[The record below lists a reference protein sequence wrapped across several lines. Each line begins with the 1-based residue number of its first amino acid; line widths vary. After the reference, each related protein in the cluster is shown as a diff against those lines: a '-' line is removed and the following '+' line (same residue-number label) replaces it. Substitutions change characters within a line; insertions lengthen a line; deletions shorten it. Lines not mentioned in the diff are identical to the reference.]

1 MNPKPVAIITGASR
15 GIGRAITLSL
25 ASEGYDIAAIARTSD
40 SENMLSLQ
48 PETEQRGAA
57 FFPVGLDVAQTDLHD
72 EAISSILERYGRID
86 ILVNNAGIAPIVKK
100 DLLELDE
107 ELFDRVLGVNLKGP
121 VFLAR
126 RVSMEMI
133 WLKGKIKDYRPSI
146 MFVTSFLAYT
156 SMTIGIEI
164 CISKAG
170 LSMASRVFADRLTEE
185 GINVYEIRPGLIE
198 TELTARGKEK
208 YDKLIAEGLIPQ
220 KRWGKPEDMARA
232 VTSLARGD
240 WSYSAGT
247 IFEVSG
253 GMNIKSII

>member
-15 GIGRAITLSL
+15 GIGRAITLAL

-48 PETEQRGAA
+48 PEVEERGAA
-57 FFPVGLDVAQTDLHD
+57 FFPVGLDVSQTNLHD
-72 EAISSILERYGRID
+72 EAISTILGRYGRID
-86 ILVNNAGIAPIVKK
+86 ILVNNAGIAPMNRK
-100 DLLELDE
+100 DLLDLE
-107 ELFDRVLGVNLKGP
+107 EDIFDRVLDVNLKGP

-126 RVSMEMI
+126 RVATEMI
-133 WLKGKIKDYRPSI
+133 WLKKQLMDYKPSI
-146 MFVTSFLAYT
+146 IFITSFLAYT
-156 SMTIGIEI
+156 SMPIGIEV
-164 CISKAG
+164 CISKSG

-198 TELTARGKEK
+198 TELTAKGKEK
-208 YDKLIAEGLIPQ
+208 YDSLIAEGLIPQ
-220 KRWGKPEDMARA
+220 KRWGRPEDVAIA
-232 VTSLARGD
+232 VASLARGD

-253 GMNIKSII
+253 GMNIKSL